1 LVARN
6 EKVLLRKVDIVSWN
20 TDAWTQAE
28 SEFKARGIPLIAI
41 FDGKG
46 VYHGTVPG
54 DPQAIEQAVAKA
66 LAAQ

>member
-1 LVARN
+1 MI
-6 EKVLLRKVDIVSWN
+6 LRKVDIVSWN

-28 SEFKARGIPLIAI
+28 SEFKSRGIPLIAI

-54 DPQAIEQAVAKA
+54 DPSAIDAAVQKA
-66 LAAQ
+66 LAQ